1 MDLTIWAHVCHPA
14 FFEDE
19 KGHKKLKKWLKENTR
34 SASINWHAVQTS
46 KDGTPYVDGCR
57 SRYGSLG
64 KSLGPRRD
72 VWYCLV
78 TFKNEE
84 DRVKYI
90 LKWA

>member
-1 MDLTIWAHVCHPA
+1 MDLIIWAHVP
-14 FFEDE
+14 FSSS
-19 KGHKKLKKWLKENTR
+19 KKAGLRKWLKENTR